1 MKVFIKIII
10 FSVIFLS
17 LNTFASP
24 KNTLFINDI
33 NWPPFFF
40 QNIEKDNIDRNDI
53 GLGKEIISHCLS
65 QNDFQ
70 FQYKNLPIKRTHLNM
85 QSGELDISIY
95 SYKKERESYVIYG
108 SEPIF
113 FSNYGFA
120 SKQRDNIEIDK
131 LEDIKQYQIG
141 HLAGLAHTKELMK
154 IIEDKI
160 TLNQVTIGYNIDS
173 MLKQLIA
180 EPQRF
185 QIIANSMETLLWR
198 AKQLNI
204 ENSIKI
210 HDFILK
216 RKAYY
221 VAVSKTSKH
230 IQNPKE
236 FLSQIDTCIKA
247 LKLSGEYNNISQKY
261 GL

>member
-1 MKVFIKIII
+1 MRAFNKTIFLIAI
-10 FSVIFLS
+10 FSS

-24 KNTLFINDI
+24 KTSLFINDI
-33 NWPPFFF
+33 YWPPFFF
-40 QNIEKDNIDRNDI
+40 QKIENSNE
-53 GLGKEIISHCLS
+53 GLGKEIINLCISL
-65 QNDFQ
+65 NDFQ
-70 FQYKNLPIKRTHLNM
+70 LQYKKLPIKRTHLLM
-85 QSGELDISIY
+85 QSGELDISVY

-120 SKQRDNIEIDK
+120 SKKQGNITIKQLD
-131 LEDIKQYQIG
+131 DIKQYQFG

-160 TLNQVTIGYNIDS
+160 PLNQVTVGYSIDA

-185 QIIANSMETLLWR
+185 QIMANSMETFLWR
-198 AKQLNI
+198 SKQLKI
-204 ENSIKI
+204 ENSIQV

-221 VAVSKTSKH
+221 VTVSKTSKH
-230 IQNPKE
+230 IQNPNE
-236 FLSQIDTCIKA
+236 FLTQLDTCIRD
-247 LKLSGEYNNISQKY
+247 LKSSGEYSNISQKY

>member
-10 FSVIFLS
+10 FSFTFFN
-17 LNTFASP
+17 LNTFASS
-24 KNTLFINDI
+24 KTILFINDI

-40 QNIEKDNIDRNDI
+40 QKDEGNNI
-53 GLGKEIISHCLS
+53 GLGKEIINHCLS
-65 QNDFQ
+65 QNNFKL
-70 FQYKNLPIKRTHLNM
+70 QYKNFPIKRTHLNM
-85 QSGELDISIY
+85 QSGELDVSVY
-95 SYKKERESYVIYG
+95 SYKKERESFVIYG

-120 SKQRDNIEIDK
+120 SNSLDEIEINK
-131 LEDIKQYQIG
+131 LDDIKPYQLG

-154 IIEDKI
+154 IIDDKI
-160 TLNQVTIGYNIDS
+160 ALKQVTIGYNIDS

-180 EPQRF
+180 DPRRF
-185 QIIANSMETLLWR
+185 QVIANSMETLSWR

-204 ENSIKI
+204 ESSIKL

-216 RKAYY
+216 RKPYY
-221 VAVSKTSKH
+221 VTVSKTSRH
-230 IQNPKE
+230 IQNPQQ
-236 FLSQIDTCIKA
+236 FLTQIDTCIKNLRA
-247 LKLSGEYNNISQKY
+247 SGKYKKFSQKY